1 MDTLVRTHRIPG
13 GEPRVSHGVWV
24 TATSQCSF
32 ISPDRGLALPGMR
45 TVGEATPVWGRGP
58 RGKPSAPPPL
68 ILLKG
73 LKWLKDF
80 SDISNNA
87 PSLKVKVFVKDTK
100 AGACFR
106 SCRPAFL

>member
-1 MDTLVRTHRIPG
+1 MGTGAAWKTLCT
-13 GEPRVSHGVWV
+13 
-24 TATSQCSF
+24 
-32 ISPDRGLALPGMR
+32 
-45 TVGEATPVWGRGP
+45 
-58 RGKPSAPPPL
+58 PPL

-73 LKWLKDF
+73 LKWLMDF